1 MRAASRRRV
10 HRFLAILL
18 AFPLALIAGVGPS
31 VAAPPA
37 SPAAQGMPGRH
48 LEVMS
53 RNLYLGADLT
63 PLVRATTPDAVN
75 AAVQQILGQ
84 VVASEPAKRMAW
96 VANEIAAQ
104 RPDLVGLQ
112 EAALWQ
118 IQTPAGPVTY
128 DFVQL
133 ILDALAA
140 KGLNYRVAVDQT
152 NFDSGVQ
159 LAGAR
164 LPARFADR
172 DVVLVNAD
180 RGVEALRVLDTGA
193 AHFTSQLIFPTLLGD
208 VDFARG
214 YVFVDV
220 KSWGKTWRFV
230 NTHFEAYPGFG
241 TVPHDYTSDQAR
253 ELLTV
258 LPAGLPTVIAGDL
271 NSSRANPLLQGA
283 AVLVDEGG
291 FVDAW
296 TQVHPGE
303 PGYTCCRNAQLSG
316 GELTQRIDYVMTRGD
331 VSATSASVIG
341 VEPLSGTSPRWPSD
355 HAGVV
360 AGVAVGPQPQG
371 VGKGLLAGSR
381 S

>member
-1 MRAASRRRV
+1 MRAVSRRRV

-18 AFPLALIAGVGPS
+18 AFPLALMAGVGAAS
-31 VAAPPA
+31 AAPPT
-37 SPAAQGMPGRH
+37 SPAAQSMPGRH
-48 LEVMS
+48 LEVIS

-63 PLVRATTPDAVN
+63 PLVRAGTPQEVGVAVE
-75 AAVQQILGQ
+75 QILGQ
-84 VVASEPAKRMAW
+84 VIASDPPRRMAW
-96 VANEIAAQ
+96 VADEIAAQ
-104 RPDLVGLQ
+104 RPDVIGLQ
-112 EAALWQ
+112 EAALWE
-118 IQTPAGPVTY
+118 IQTPTGEVTY

-140 KGLNYRVAVDQT
+140 KGLNYEVAVSQT

-159 LAGAR
+159 LAAAE

-172 DVVLVNAD
+172 DVVLVNAA
-180 RGVEALRVLDTGA
+180 ESISALRVLDTGA
-193 AHFTSQLIFPTLLGD
+193 AHFTSQLVFPTLLGD

-214 YVFVDV
+214 YVYVDV

-241 TVPHDYTSDQAR
+241 TVPQDYTSDQAH
-253 ELLTV
+253 ELLAT

-271 NSSRANPLLQGA
+271 NSSRDNPVLRGA

-291 FVDAW
+291 FTDAW
-296 TQVHPGE
+296 TQVHPDE
-303 PGYTCCRNAQLSG
+303 PGYTCCRNGQLSG
-316 GELTQRIDYVMTRGD
+316 GTLTQRIDYVMTRGEVVATFAARVGVEP
-331 VSATSASVIG
+331 VSAT
-341 VEPLSGTSPRWPSD
+341 PPMWPSD

-360 AGVAVGPQPQG
+360 AGVAVGPQPKG
-371 VGKGLLAGSR
+371 IGKGVLALAR